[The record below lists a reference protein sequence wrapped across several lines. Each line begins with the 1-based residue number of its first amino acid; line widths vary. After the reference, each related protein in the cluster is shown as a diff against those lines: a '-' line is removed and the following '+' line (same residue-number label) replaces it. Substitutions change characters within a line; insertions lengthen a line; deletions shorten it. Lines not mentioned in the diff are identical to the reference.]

1 MGIGEWGRCDFLR
14 PTPMN
19 TSTEEASLAADRV
32 WTIPNLLSL
41 LRLLGVPLF
50 LWLVLG
56 PHANGWAFAILAF
69 GGVSDYADG
78 KIARRFNQGSKL
90 GVLLDP
96 AADRLYIIATIVA
109 LTLRDVLPVWLAV
122 AIPARDVL
130 LLATVPF
137 LRRLGYGFAL
147 PVNFAGKAATLSL
160 LYAFPL
166 LLLSVGDSVV
176 AQVARPTA
184 WAFTAWGTGLYWWA
198 GALYVVQLR
207 QLRAARPAAPAPHG
221 VAA

>member
-1 MGIGEWGRCDFLR
+1 
-14 PTPMN
+14 MN
-19 TSTEEASLAADRV
+19 AADEDDTAADRV

-56 PHANGWAFAILAF
+56 PHANGWAFAVLAF

-90 GVLLDP
+90 GALLDP

-109 LTLRDVLPVWLAV
+109 LTLRDILPVWLAV
-122 AIPARDVL
+122 AIPGRDLL

-147 PVNFAGKAATLSL
+147 PVNFAGKAATLCL

-166 LLLSVGDSVV
+166 LLLSTGDSVV
-176 AQVARPTA
+176 AQVARPVG
-184 WAFTAWGTGLYWWA
+184 WAFTSWGTALYWWA

-207 QLRAARPAAPAPHG
+207 QLRAGPPA
-221 VAA
+221 VAAAQRVPV